1 MTLCLFLLLC
11 QVFGANMVIGS
22 KLIFVFRRH
31 SQTTQLVLYHSEYSI
46 LLDHYQFSFLLDR
59 LLIGSFLFIDLVWF
73 VSLSPATKMGS

>member
-31 SQTTQLVLYHSEYSI
+31 SQTTQLVPYHSEYSI
-46 LLDHYQFSFLLDR
+46 LLDYDWFTFLLDR
-59 LLIGSFLFIDLVWF
+59 LHIGSFLSIDLLWF
-73 VSLSPATKMGS
+73 VLLNPATKMGS